1 MSYSFRGAARKG
13 TFWERH
19 SLSLVLAAIL
29 FAQTCLALWAGHT
42 VWVGEQTVHGQ
53 PLEYADFWVWF
64 IWEYNISLVAD
75 TFGVI
80 LIVLLSK
87 RLEEQGSAESTHDNS
102 EEHEPA

>member
-1 MSYSFRGAARKG
+1 MRYHLRGAARRG

-29 FAQTCLALWAGHT
+29 IVQTCIALWAGHS
-42 VWVGEQTVHGQ
+42 VWVDEQTVHAQ
-53 PLEYADFWVWF
+53 PLDYATFWVWF

-87 RLEEQGSAESTHDNS
+87 RLEEQGSAESTHDQS
-102 EEHEPA
+102 PEREPA

>member
-1 MSYSFRGAARKG
+1 MAYSFRGAARTG
-13 TFWERH
+13 SFWQRH

-29 FAQTCLALWAGHT
+29 IVQTGIALWAGHT
-42 VWVGEQTVHGQ
+42 VWVGDQEAHGQ
-53 PLEYADFWVWF
+53 ELVPGDFWVWF

-87 RLEEQGSAESTHDNS
+87 RLEEQDSAESTHEATEGADRS
-102 EEHEPA
+102 